1 MADMFDTESM
11 DYEYIKQWYERSNDM
26 MKPYTIIGEIIL
38 KSGFTYKF
46 LDWIEGKDVN
56 QACSAMSMYLEE
68 KHDDMEDWELYFIL
82 DGHHDDV
89 YPVDGE
95 DE

>member
-26 MKPYTIIGEIIL
+26 MKPYTIIGEVDL
-38 KSGFTYKF
+38 GDGFTFKF

-56 QACSAMSMYLEE
+56 EAVKAMSTYLEE
-68 KHDDMEDWELYFIL
+68 QHESMQDWELYFIL